1 MEKSTLQ
8 DNPLFTFYE
17 PLLEP
22 LGLRIVEIHQ
32 TMHGNQVKLEVFI
45 TGAGK
50 EADSAD
56 CERAYHAI
64 YPVAE
69 AAAGPLR
76 DLYMEVST
84 PGLLRV
90 IKDPFEFSLFVG
102 RTVRVYDSGRAE
114 YLRGDIAGWDGNN
127 LSLTRCTIGDG
138 KDETDVS
145 VALPQ
150 IQKAKL
156 DYRWEEIDHGS

>member
-8 DNPLFTFYE
+8 DNPLFISYE

-22 LGLRIVEIHQ
+22 LGLRIVEICQ
-32 TMHGNQVKLEVFI
+32 IIRGSQVKLEVFI
-45 TGAGK
+45 TGVGK
-50 EADSAD
+50 DADSGD

-64 YPVAE
+64 FPIAE
-69 AAAGPLR
+69 TAAGPLR

-84 PGLLRV
+84 PGMLRT
-90 IKDPFEFSLFVG
+90 IKDPYEFGLFVG
-102 RTVRVYDSGRAE
+102 RTVRVYDSGRRA
-114 YLRGDIAGWDGNN
+114 YLQGNISAWDGDVLA
-127 LSLTRCTIGDG
+127 LSRCTIGDG
-138 KDETDVS
+138 KDEQDVS

-156 DYRWEEIDHGS
+156 DYRWEESDNGN